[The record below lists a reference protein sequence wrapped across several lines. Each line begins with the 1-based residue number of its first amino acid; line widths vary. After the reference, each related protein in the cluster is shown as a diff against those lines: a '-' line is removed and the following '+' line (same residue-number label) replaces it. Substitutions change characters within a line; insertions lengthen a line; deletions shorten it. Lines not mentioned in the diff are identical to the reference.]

1 MKILIVEDSP
11 PTRDLLRR
19 SLEREGHDVTAA
31 ARKSTGARLAREN
44 TFDLLI
50 VDLMLPDG
58 SGLEI
63 CRELRDNHV
72 RSAILILTARG
83 EVSDRIEGLD
93 AGADD
98 YLRKPF
104 ALAELHARVR
114 ALGRRGTQRR
124 AAPVA
129 AGGIRID
136 FGARHLQKDGEE
148 IPLTAREWAVL
159 EYLADR
165 AGRVVPRLELL
176 ESIWNDA
183 SEAASASLDVILS
196 RLRGKLKSQTGPGCT
211 LRTLRGEGLLFEAS
225 GA

>member
-1 MKILIVEDSP
+1 MKILIIEDSP

-44 TFDLLI
+44 TYDLLI

-63 CRELRDNHV
+63 CRELRDGHV
-72 RSAILILTARG
+72 GSAILILTARG
-83 EVSDRIEGLD
+83 EVGDRIEGLD

-114 ALGRRGTQRR
+114 ALGRRGTQRPS
-124 AAPVA
+124 APVA
-129 AGGIRID
+129 AGGVRID
-136 FGARHLQKDGEE
+136 FRARHLQKDGEE
-148 IPLTAREWAVL
+148 VPLTAREWAVL
-159 EYLADR
+159 EYLANR
-165 AGRVVPRLELL
+165 SGRVVPRTELL
-176 ESIWNDA
+176 ESIWDDT
-183 SEAASASLDVILS
+183 SDAASSSLDVILS
-196 RLRGKLKSQTGPGCT
+196 RLRRKLKAGSGSGCT
-211 LRTLRGEGLLFEAS
+211 LRTLRGEGLLFETAEV
-225 GA
+225 